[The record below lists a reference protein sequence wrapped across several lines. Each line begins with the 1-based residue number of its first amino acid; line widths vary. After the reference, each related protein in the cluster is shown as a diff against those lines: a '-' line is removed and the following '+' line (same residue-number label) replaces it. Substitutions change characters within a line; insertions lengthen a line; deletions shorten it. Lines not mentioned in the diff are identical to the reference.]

1 MRAPGAGLSVRCCG
15 GGTVYRITRVRRV
28 VSPPSLPPPSAAP
41 LAVISRSFSSF
52 LSLHL
57 ASLSRYLSLLELY
70 FARVSSLSISTVVDV
85 SVETEDPTTPP
96 ANHAAAGSSHPRP
109 FPRESKAKADY
120 GAIIA
125 RAAGAGCSCFFPSLY
140 LILPRRGQDFSIWPS
155 APYRVS

>member
-28 VSPPSLPPPSAAP
+28 VSPPSLPLPSPAP
-41 LAVISRSFSSF
+41 LADISRAFSSPLSFF
-52 LSLHL
+52 LSLSTST
-57 ASLSRYLSLLELY
+57 AQRLSLLELY

-96 ANHAAAGSSHPRP
+96 ANHTAAGSSHPRP

-125 RAAGAGCSCFFPSLY
+125 RAAGAGCSCFASSL
-140 LILPRRGQDFSIWPS
+140 PFRD
-155 APYRVS
+155 